1 MDRAKAHRLERG
13 DQPSDLDMLDDLAD
27 VAMDS
32 DEDSMALPPPTRGRG
47 RGGRGRGAR
56 GRGRGEI
63 SCLRRQIS
71 DMQQLMAL
79 NSHRLSA
86 NDGETTLMCIR
97 TYRRE
102 FRGTQNKEN

>member
-13 DQPSDLDMLDDLAD
+13 DQPTDLDMLDEPAD

-63 SCLRRQIS
+63 SYLRRQIS
-71 DMQQLMAL
+71 DIEQLKAL
-79 NSHRLSA
+79 NSHRLSS
-86 NDGETTLMCIR
+86 NDGETANVYKKI
-97 TYRRE
+97 
-102 FRGTQNKEN
+102 